1 MYALL
6 KKEISTFFSSLTG
19 YLVIVV
25 FLTAVGLYMWVF
37 PGEFNI
43 FDVGYSSIDTLF
55 NIAPWVFLFLVPA
68 VTMRLFAEE
77 KKTGTLESLLTRPL
91 TDMNIVLAKYLS
103 GLSLV
108 LLALV
113 PTFVY
118 FISVQFFLSPGNMD
132 VGGTFGSYIG
142 LFFLAA
148 IYVAIGLFASVITQ
162 NQVVAFVIGIL
173 FSFFFFMGFEYITQL
188 GIWGGFAAIIDYL
201 GINAHYNSISRGVID
216 TRDVIYFLSIIS
228 LFIFLTKF
236 VLESRKW

>member
-25 FLTAVGLYMWVF
+25 FFTVVGLYMWVF
-37 PGEFNI
+37 PGELNI
-43 FDVGYSSIDTLF
+43 FDVGYSSISTLF

-77 KKTGTLESLLTRPL
+77 KKTGTLETLLTRPL
-91 TDMNIVLAKYLS
+91 SDLQIVLAKYFS
-103 GLSLV
+103 GLTLV

-113 PTFVY
+113 PTLIY

-148 IYVAIGLFASVITQ
+148 IYVAIGLFASAITQ
-162 NQVVAFVIGIL
+162 NQVVAFVLGML

-188 GIWGGFAAIIDYL
+188 GIWGRFAEVIDYL
-201 GINAHYNSISRGVID
+201 GINV
-216 TRDVIYFLSIIS
+216 
-228 LFIFLTKF
+228 KCW
-236 VLESRKW
+236 VL